1 MLLALVASILYT
13 RWLPALLVFG
23 IIINSLVGLV
33 THHAPTNPRVAVSA
47 GVAWMLT
54 AFYSVGCVV
63 SRYYDATRLS
73 VVDRVALLV
82 YLFCMIWPALV
93 SNDLAVVN
101 PTVAS
106 SVSVGMATLIVSFA
120 AHRRRGAKSS

>member
-1 MLLALVASILYT
+1 
-13 RWLPALLVFG
+13 
-23 IIINSLVGLV
+23 
-33 THHAPTNPRVAVSA
+33 
-47 GVAWMLT
+47 MLT